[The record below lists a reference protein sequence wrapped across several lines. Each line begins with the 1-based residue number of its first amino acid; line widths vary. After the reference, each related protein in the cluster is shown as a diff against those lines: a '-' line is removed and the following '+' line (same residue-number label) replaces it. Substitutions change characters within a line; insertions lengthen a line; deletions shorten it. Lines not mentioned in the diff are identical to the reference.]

1 MSIVSSPQD
10 FSSFSSVGVTCSRA
24 TVGVSVFLQDLL
36 GRPVFSG
43 GIGVLSKRGALLV
56 DSSVVA
62 VFGVVDSN
70 WDIFCP
76 RVCALPLPDGGVCV
90 FLGGRCSFALV
101 MEVEG
106 AGVVDKGAE
115 SVDVGAGVVDKGA
128 ESVDMVAERT
138 AVDVNLCASFFARD
152 CCATKSADTCSRTF
166 SASS

>member
-1 MSIVSSPQD
+1 
-10 FSSFSSVGVTCSRA
+10 
-24 TVGVSVFLQDLL
+24 VGVSVFLQDLL

-62 VFGVVDSN
+62 VFGVVD
-70 WDIFCP
+70 IFSP

-90 FLGGRCSFALV
+90 FLGGRCFFALV

-115 SVDVGAGVVDKGA
+115 PVDVGAGVVDKGA